1 MEEFPNGFRRSRL
14 EQTKK
19 KRENFLLNMAIAIV
33 TILIIIIGGKI
44 ILDKEEPK
52 DRVAEEQKQED
63 KEQKKTE
70 TSEKNAENN
79 EQTNEQTNEDESEN
93 DLEIETEEQAEE
105 AGTIVQNSN
114 DPNVQQVIIDPNW
127 KPIGTVQTGEHV
139 TTYDQNSVDWQEME
153 KALAYGA
160 NIPHENMVVWWLENG
175 GSPELA
181 VGTISTNDNHEQAY
195 RVYIEW
201 VDGQGWKPIKVEQ
214 LIKNDKKQ

>member
-14 EQTKK
+14 EQSKK
-19 KRENFLLNMAIAIV
+19 KRANFLLNMAIAIV
-33 TILIIIIGGKI
+33 TILIIVIGGKI
-44 ILDKEEPK
+44 IFDKEEPK
-52 DRVAEEQKQED
+52 DQVAEEQKQED

>member
-44 ILDKEEPK
+44 IFDKEEPK
-52 DRVAEEQKQED
+52 DQVAEEQKQEE

-79 EQTNEQTNEDESEN
+79 EQTNEDESEKN